1 MTTIAATTMRA
12 RVRGIELAYD
22 DRGSGP
28 AVVLLHGYPF
38 DRTMWREQAE
48 ALNAK
53 YRVIAPDLRGLGV
66 TTVKGDEPA
75 TMDEMA
81 RDVIALLDELR
92 IGRVTLCGLSMGGY
106 VALAFYRRF
115 PLRVRALILA
125 DTRAQADT
133 EEARRNRAEQAEKIL
148 REGMESIADDFLKK
162 ALARETLAEK
172 PETVAR
178 VREMILKTTP
188 QGAANALRGMAA
200 RPDQTAFLEQVL
212 SPTLILVGSED
223 TLTPPPDAELMHR
236 EIRGSRLEI
245 IEGASHLSNLERP
258 VEFNRALLDFIHALE
273 P

>member
-1 MTTIAATTMRA
+1 MTTIAPTTA

-22 DRGSGP
+22 SAGSGP
-28 AVVLLHGYPF
+28 AVVFLHGYPF
-38 DRTMWREQAE
+38 NRTMWREQTE
-48 ALNAK
+48 ALREK
-53 YRVIAPDLRGLGV
+53 YRVITPDLRGLGE
-66 TTVKGDEPA
+66 TTVTDEPA
-75 TMDEMA
+75 TMEEMA
-81 RDVIALLDELR
+81 RDVVALLDELR
-92 IGRVTLCGLSMGGY
+92 VGRVTLCGLSMGGY

-115 PLRVRALILA
+115 PLRVRALVLA
-125 DTRAQADT
+125 DTRPQADT

-148 REGMESIADDFLKK
+148 LEGMESISADFLKK
-162 ALARETLAEK
+162 VLTRETLTEK

-188 QGAANALRGMAA
+188 QGAANALRGMAV

-223 TLTPPPDAELMHR
+223 ELTPSSDAELMHR
-236 EIRGSRLEI
+236 EIRGSRLGI

-258 VEFNRALLDFIHALE
+258 LEFNRALLDFIHSLE